1 MNADPAIQLR
11 LLDLQ
16 AVDSALSRLAHRRAT
31 LTELAEIERGD
42 KRLAALRDDLVRAE
56 TRISDLD
63 REQRRLEADVDQVRQ
78 RAVRDQQRMA
88 SGAIGSPKELE
99 SLQHEVDTL
108 ARRQSELED
117 KVLDVMERHEGVDS
131 ELAGLRSQMDEAVAE
146 RDRAVSGRDSAYAEI
161 DAATDSAGAERGRI
175 AAEIPEDLL
184 ALYER
189 IRGSA
194 GGVGAAPLR
203 QRRCEGCRLELAG
216 TELTAARN
224 APPEEVLRCEN
235 CRRIMV
241 RIPESGL

>member
-131 ELAGLRSQMDEAVAE
+131 ELAALRSQMDEAVAE